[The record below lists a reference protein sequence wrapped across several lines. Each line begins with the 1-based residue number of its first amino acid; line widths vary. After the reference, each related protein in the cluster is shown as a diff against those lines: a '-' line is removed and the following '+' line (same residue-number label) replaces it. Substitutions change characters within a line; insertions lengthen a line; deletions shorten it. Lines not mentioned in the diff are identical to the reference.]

1 MKSILLAMAKML
13 CVIFLVATAIVWVPM
28 VMIVSGAM
36 KVVTYKTAFP
46 LLLVC
51 ALACSGCVNL
61 YTRFPTTEEQ
71 IESVYQCSREAAGLS
86 VLIAFPQIMS
96 DVPKNQGFA
105 VWNLLTIPLGC
116 VCLCDAAAEACID
129 TVCLPVDWPL
139 SAARERKED

>member
-61 YTRFPTTEEQ
+61 YTRFPTTDAK
-71 IESVYQCSREAAGLS
+71 IESVYQSSRVAAMLATVGS
-86 VLIAFPQIMS
+86 FPQMMS
-96 DVPKNQGFA
+96 DAGDADAFIWENLISVPFIGLPCA
-105 VWNLLTIPLGC
+105 V
-116 VCLCDAAAEACID
+116 DAACEACID
-129 TVCLPVDWPL
+129 TVFLPYDLYVVK
-139 SAARERKED
+139 SKEDK